1 MVVFSWIFS
10 WLFSRD
16 TVNGIGEKEP
26 KDKQVLPL
34 MCQEL
39 RKLFNGRPEEAADV
53 LCGLK
58 ASAGNAPDQK
68 AHRMFDKDRQCCT

>member
-1 MVVFSWIFS
+1 MVLDVKIVVFSWIFS
-10 WLFSRD
+10 WLFSRA

-39 RKLFNGRPEEAADV
+39 GKLFNGRPEEAAEV
-53 LCGLK
+53 LRVFFLP
-58 ASAGNAPDQK
+58 S
-68 AHRMFDKDRQCCT
+68 